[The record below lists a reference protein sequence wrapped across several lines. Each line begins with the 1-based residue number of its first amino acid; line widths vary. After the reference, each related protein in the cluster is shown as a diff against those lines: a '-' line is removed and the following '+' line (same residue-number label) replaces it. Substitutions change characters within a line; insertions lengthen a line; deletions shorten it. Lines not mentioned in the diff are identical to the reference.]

1 MKTVDDYRSFLAE
14 VRKET
19 GIEALTP
26 DDGGLVT
33 VNVDGKYNL
42 NLQFVESTGRILCF
56 IEVAQLTPDAPKE
69 AYRDLLAA
77 GLFGKET
84 GGGYFTLEPETET
97 VVYNYFFDL
106 DKAAEDVEDFIA
118 TLEKILQLCDIWAE
132 RIKNGEELGYKV
144 GERNNSPFELGIR
157 TSSEEGHDKIFA

>member
-1 MKTVDDYRSFLAE
+1 MATKKDYEKFLAE

-42 NLQFVESTGRILCF
+42 NLQFVEATGRILCF
-56 IEVAQLTPDAPKE
+56 IEVAQLPSDAPKE
-69 AYRDLLAA
+69 AYRDLLAG

-106 DKAAEDVEDFIA
+106 DRAAEDVEDFIA
-118 TLEKILQLCDIWAE
+118 TLEKILQLCDIWSE
-132 RIKNGEELGYKV
+132 RIKAGPRQAGKEPSGEAD
-144 GERNNSPFELGIR
+144 S
-157 TSSEEGHDKIFA
+157 GHKIFA